1 MNLKTRKPFFSI
13 ITVVLNN
20 KKTFEETIKSVFNQ
34 SFRNYEYIVV
44 DGGSTDGTLDII
56 KKNEDKIDF
65 WLSEKDNGIYDAFNK
80 AIRIS
85 KGKYIGI
92 INSDDVYT
100 KDALSIIYKYIEQDK
115 SLDFIFGSVKKRW
128 GLLSGYRPYKIH
140 YSWGFY
146 TSHSTGFFIKKNS
159 ADKIGEYNTK
169 YKIHADY
176 DYFYRMIV
184 KKKMKGISTKKNEIT
199 GYFRSG
205 GYSSK
210 ISFKD
215 SFKEE
220 LLIRWDN
227 GQNVILL
234 IIIFL
239 YKLIKN
245 YKKFIIK

>member
-1 MNLKTRKPFFSI
+1 MNVKTRKPFFSI

-20 KKTFEETIKSVFNQ
+20 KKTFEATIKSVFDQ

-100 KDALSIIYKYIEQDK
+100 KDALSIIYKYIKQDK
-115 SLDFIFGSVKKRW
+115 NLDFIFGSVKKRW

-184 KKKMKGISTKKNEIT
+184 KKKMKGTSTKKM
-199 GYFRSG
+199 R
-205 GYSSK
+205 
-210 ISFKD
+210 
-215 SFKEE
+215 
-220 LLIRWDN
+220 
-227 GQNVILL
+227 
-234 IIIFL
+234 
-239 YKLIKN
+239 
-245 YKKFIIK
+245 